1 MLALPFIWQDFVIL
15 SSPSALG
22 SEETI
27 FLISKAKISS
37 GRHPPWASVLHV
49 STVISDPFVS
59 RGIVTIVFLPI
70 NIVKSPIPASPSHI
84 PLSQMIILG
93 IILWTVVI
101 ALSANL
107 VASIVNIATSKKED
121 ND

>member
-15 SSPSALG
+15 SRPTLG

-27 FLISKAKISS
+27 FLISKAKTSS
-37 GRHPPWASVLHV
+37 GKHPPWASVLHV
-49 STVISDPFVS
+49 PTVISDPFVP

-70 NIVKSPIPASPSHI
+70 NIVKSPIPASPSHV
-84 PLSQMIILG
+84 PLSQMIILS
-93 IILWTVVI
+93 IILRTVVV

-107 VASIVNIATSKKED
+107 VASKVNIATSKKED